1 MTYIACIW
9 FAIGQISA
17 HQGGSRRR
25 IPTLGTKHSQRGN
38 KVFPRWESI
47 TSLRIANK
55 QHLSSNKEP
64 LLQNK
69 APLLPLFMSL
79 VCHQYVVSMSLIC
92 RFHVTSMSFL
102 CHFKIS
108 QSSDNEPNITT
119 FMSYV
124 ISF

>member
-25 IPTLGTKHSQRGN
+25 IPTLGTYYSHVGN
-38 KVFPRWESI
+38 KVFPHWESI

-55 QHLSSNKEP
+55 QHLPANKGP

-69 APLLPLFMSL
+69 APLFPLFMSL
-79 VCHQYVVSMSLIC
+79 VCH
-92 RFHVTSMSFL
+92 
-102 CHFKIS
+102 
-108 QSSDNEPNITT
+108 
-119 FMSYV
+119 
-124 ISF
+124 